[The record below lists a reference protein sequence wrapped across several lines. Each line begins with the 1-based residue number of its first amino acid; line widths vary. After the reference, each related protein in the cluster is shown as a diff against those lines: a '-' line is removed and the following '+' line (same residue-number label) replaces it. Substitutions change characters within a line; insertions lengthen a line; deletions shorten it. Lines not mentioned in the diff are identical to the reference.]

1 MSILVTGGLGLLGR
15 QTLELLAAAGRVAVS
30 YDRAAPAG
38 DTVAGVEYVTG
49 DLNDYPH
56 LVETVR
62 RHEVEAII
70 HTAAASGPMVRAE
83 APFEVCQWNIMGTV
97 AVYEVARLFGLRR
110 VVYCSSNAVYGH
122 TGRGPVT
129 EESPLHPLSVY
140 GATKAAGELL
150 GESYAAQFGLDVLAL
165 RLGHVFGPRRATQC
179 YVREMVR
186 NALEGGAT
194 VYPDGGA
201 QASHLIYIKDAA
213 AALVAALDAPAPQ
226 HRVVNVSLERTYTR
240 RELGAV
246 VADLVPGARIEFGP
260 GTWPHVDQQA
270 ALDLARLREA
280 LGIVPAYT
288 LETAL
293 AEYVAWLRMHER

>member
-1 MSILVTGGLGLLGR
+1 M
-15 QTLELLAAAGRVAVS
+15 
-30 YDRAAPAG
+30 
-38 DTVAGVEYVTG
+38 TG

-62 RHEVEAII
+62 RHEVEAIV

-83 APFEVCQWNIMGTV
+83 APFEVCQWNVMGTV

-122 TGRGPVT
+122 TKPGPVS

-150 GESYAAQFGLDVLAL
+150 GESYAVQFGLDVLAL
-165 RLGHVFGPRRATQC
+165 RLGHVFGPRRATPC

-186 NALEGGAT
+186 NALDGRPT

-201 QASHLIYIKDAA
+201 QASHLIYVKDAA
-213 AALVAALDAPAPQ
+213 AALLAALDVPAPA
-226 HRVVNVSLERTYTR
+226 HRVFNVCLERTYTR
-240 RELGAV
+240 HEIAV
-246 VADLVPGARIEFGP
+246 VVAGLVPGARIDFGP
-260 GTWPHVDQQA
+260 GTWPQVDQQA
-270 ALDLARLREA
+270 ALDLTRAHTELSFT
-280 LGIVPAYT
+280 PSYT
-288 LETAL
+288 LESAL
-293 AEYVAWLRMHER
+293 AEYVAWLRTHER

>member
-15 QTLELLAAAGRVAVS
+15 QTLEVLAAARRTAVS
-30 YDRAAPAG
+30 YDRAAPYG

-62 RHEVEAII
+62 RHEVEAIV
-70 HTAAASGPMVRAE
+70 HTAAASGPVVRAE
-83 APFEVCQWNIMGTV
+83 APFEVCQWNVMGTV

-122 TGRGPVT
+122 TAPGPVS

-150 GESYAAQFGLDVLAL
+150 GESYAVQFGLDVLAL
-165 RLGHVFGPRRATQC
+165 RLGHVFGPRRATPC

-186 NALEGGAT
+186 NALDGRPT

-201 QASHLIYIKDAA
+201 QASHLIYVKDAA
-213 AALVAALDAPAPQ
+213 AALLAALDAPTPK
-226 HRVVNVSLERTYTR
+226 HRVFNVCLERTYTR
-240 RELGAV
+240 REIAAAV
-246 VADLVPGARIEFGP
+246 SALVPSARIDFGP

-270 ALDLARLREA
+270 ALDLTRARTE
-280 LGIVPAYT
+280 LGFAPAYT
-288 LETAL
+288 LESAL
-293 AEYVAWLRMHER
+293 AEYVAWLRTHER